1 MIHKTSVID
10 NKSKIASSAKVGP
23 YTVIGPN
30 VEIGNDV
37 EIHSHVN
44 ISGNTKIGDGTKI
57 FPFASIGTDP
67 QDLKYKGENTK
78 LEIGKNNK
86 IREYVTINTGTSGGG
101 GLTKIGDNC
110 LFMIS
115 SHIAHDCNIGNNVII
130 ANNVPLGG
138 HVTIEDNVV
147 IGGNSAV
154 QQFTRIGKLAM
165 IGGMTGVLN
174 DVIPFGLSI
183 GNRNYLQGLNLIG
196 LRRSNYDNKDILG
209 LIEAYKEIFL
219 TENLNENLSKLNGI
233 FKENPLVKE
242 VINFITKDKKR
253 SICTPFSKE

>member
-1 MIHKTSVID
+1 MIHKTSVFD

-86 IREYVTINTGTSGGG
+86 IREYVTINPGTSGGG
-101 GLTKIGDNC
+101 ELTKIGDNC

-219 TENLNENLSKLNGI
+219 TENLNENLSKLNGA

>member
-67 QDLKYKGENTK
+67 QDLKYNGENTK

-86 IREYVTINTGTSGGG
+86 IREYVTINPGTSGGG
-101 GLTKIGDNC
+101 G
-110 LFMIS
+110 F
-115 SHIAHDCNIGNNVII
+115 
-130 ANNVPLGG
+130 
-138 HVTIEDNVV
+138 
-147 IGGNSAV
+147 
-154 QQFTRIGKLAM
+154 
-165 IGGMTGVLN
+165 
-174 DVIPFGLSI
+174 
-183 GNRNYLQGLNLIG
+183 
-196 LRRSNYDNKDILG
+196 
-209 LIEAYKEIFL
+209 
-219 TENLNENLSKLNGI
+219 
-233 FKENPLVKE
+233 
-242 VINFITKDKKR
+242 
-253 SICTPFSKE
+253 FSYST